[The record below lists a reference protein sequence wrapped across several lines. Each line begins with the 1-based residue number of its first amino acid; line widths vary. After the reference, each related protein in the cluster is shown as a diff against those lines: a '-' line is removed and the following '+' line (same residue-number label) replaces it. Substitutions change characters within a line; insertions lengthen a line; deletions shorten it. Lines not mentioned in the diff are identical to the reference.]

1 MFASQCKVLLITI
14 LLLFIIN
21 FLIGRLASKLIKLN
35 YEDSVA
41 LNLATLA
48 RNSPIALAITVATF
62 PDKSLIS
69 LALIIGHLMELP
81 VLFLVCRILLIIKSK
96 ELEYQYK

>member
-41 LNLATLA
+41 LNRATLA
-48 RNSPIALAITVATF
+48 RNSPITLAITVATF
-62 PDKSLIS
+62 TDKSLIL
-69 LALIIGHLMELP
+69 LALIIGPLMELS